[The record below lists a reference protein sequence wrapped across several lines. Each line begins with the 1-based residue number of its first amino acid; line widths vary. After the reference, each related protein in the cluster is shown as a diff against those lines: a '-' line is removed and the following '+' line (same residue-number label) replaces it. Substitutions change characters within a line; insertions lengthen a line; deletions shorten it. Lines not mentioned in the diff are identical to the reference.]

1 MDGGEGLISLGDGLI
16 VVDPTMPYDDIFMD
30 GGWWPVFDENG
41 KYIKTC
47 TSEGCT
53 SSEEDVIVM
62 TAPKYSVEITVPQD
76 SLTVVQVVQS
86 GDSTEP
92 IVIYADQTDPEL
104 PALIIVD
111 TGITDPSDVSIDV
124 S

>member
-1 MDGGEGLISLGDGLI
+1 
-16 VVDPTMPYDDIFMD
+16 
-30 GGWWPVFDENG
+30 
-41 KYIKTC
+41 
-47 TSEGCT
+47 
-53 SSEEDVIVM
+53 M
-62 TAPKYSVEITVPQD
+62 TAPKYSVEITVPQN